1 VTRWGALAALLLASG
16 VARADG
22 TPPVNAAP
30 GTTPQRGPA
39 ATERAVVDI
48 NAQLDTGEAV
58 AGTGMVIA
66 SNGTVLT
73 NNHVVADAQNISV
86 QINGSGRTYTATVI
100 GVDESSDIAVL
111 SLANASGLPTI
122 PLGDSTKVSRGD
134 HVNAVGNALGRGGA
148 PAVAAGQVTALNQ
161 TITATDQ
168 GGGNPESLGGMI
180 QFDGNIQ
187 PGDSGGPLVNQ
198 SDQVVGM
205 DTAGSGRVR
214 RISGNVGFAI
224 PINAAVA
231 IANQITAGKKSGGIQ
246 IGSRGVIGIEVT
258 DTFDSSGAQ
267 VVQVESGSSA
277 RRAGIRA
284 GDLIT
289 KLNGSSITSVSDLR
303 NALAGKS
310 PGDQVTVGWQDAS
323 GIQHSATVSLGSGPL
338 S

>member
-1 VTRWGALAALLLASG
+1 LVGIAIGLIVGLVAAAIVIVQASVPG
-16 VARADG
+16 SVA
-22 TPPVNAAP
+22 AA
-30 GTTPQRGPA
+30 
-39 ATERAVVDI
+39 ERAVVNI

-58 AGTGMVIA
+58 AGTGMVIG

-86 QINGSGRTYTATVI
+86 QINGSGRTYTATVV
-100 GVDESSDIAVL
+100 GVDQSSDIAVL
-111 SLANASGLPTI
+111 SLANASGLQTI

-134 HVNAVGNALGRGGA
+134 HVTAVGNALGRGGA
-148 PAVAAGQVTALNQ
+148 PAVTAGQVTALNQ

-168 GGGNPESLGGMI
+168 GGGNPESLNGMI

-187 PGDSGGPLVNQ
+187 PGDSGGPLVNH
-198 SDQVVGM
+198 SDQVIGM

-224 PINAAVA
+224 PINSAVS

-246 IGSRGVIGIEVT
+246 IGSRGVIGVEVT
-258 DTFDSSGAQ
+258 DTFDSNGAQ
-267 VVQVESGSSA
+267 VVQVEPGSSA

-289 KLNGSSITSVSDLR
+289 TLNGASITSVSDLSS
-303 NALAGKS
+303 ALSGKS
-310 PGDQVTVGWQDAS
+310 PGDRVTVGWQDAT
-323 GIQHSATVSLGSGPL
+323 GAQHSATVSLGSGPL